1 MDRATVTVSILQ
13 RKKLKLRMSM
23 HTVQVIDQKLKLR
36 CFESTQHRLSLY
48 VGRTA
53 GNSSKQNSRNQRKT
67 QGALVNQIMNY
78 MSVAPEAN

>member
-53 GNSSKQNSRNQRKT
+53 GNSSRQNSRKQRKT

>member
-1 MDRATVTVSILQ
+1 MITVPILQ

-48 VGRTA
+48 MGRTA
-53 GNSSKQNSRNQRKT
+53 GNSSRQNSRNQKKT
-67 QGALVNQIMNY
+67 QGASVNQIMNY
-78 MSVAPEAN
+78 MSVAPEVN